1 MFDKTNY
8 VLNCDICDTRKM
20 KEEDYDHYKKMII
33 NADIVIVSTSSKSI
47 LNRLPVTINQDFTI
61 EIADDVETELKVI
74 SGSYEIT
81 DSMAV
86 CEHTLLIVNGAL
98 NIHSGTKEILE
109 KYEKIH
115 VNGSVRCAE
124 SVAGYLTKLSSSHLV
139 VIYPDECM
147 ILNDT
152 FIVDKYFP
160 LRAKEGSRYYVKDK
174 VIIQDKSVDL
184 QKLTEKNIQFV
195 TDQLIIPE
203 EMVESCIELFDE
215 KVQFVIIPTGMT
227 LHYGD
232 AVLSEDLLKEEGDS
246 IYVYG
251 NLKVPGNLKL
261 DTLED
266 LISKLIVKETVVLMK
281 NQETSLKRLNVEYQ
295 RLEFE
300 WEGRTIE
307 NKPSIHVDKILLEN
321 SPNKV
326 LVRNTATI
334 KIAEDVMPELILN
347 RLMIKNCARVLC
359 NENQKSA
366 VAAIAQNVAQIGES
380 GGEEQ
385 MGMMSELKELLS
397 AKVINADSYIL

>member
-1 MFDKTNY
+1 MFDKKNY
-8 VLNCDICDTRKM
+8 VLNCDICDARKM
-20 KEEDYDHYKKMII
+20 KEEDYNNYKNMII

-47 LNRLPVTINQDFTI
+47 LNRLPVTINQDYTI

-74 SGSYEIT
+74 NGSYEIT
-81 DSMAV
+81 DSMV
-86 CEHTLLIVNGAL
+86 VQEHTLLIVNGAL

-124 SVAGYLTKLSSSHLV
+124 SISGYLTKLSASNSV
-139 VIYPDECM
+139 SIYPDDCM

-160 LRAKEGSRYYVKDK
+160 LRAKEGNKYYVKDK

-184 QKLTEKNIQFV
+184 QKLVEKNVRFV
-195 TDQLIIPE
+195 TEQLIIPE

-215 KVQFVIIPTGMT
+215 KVDFVVIPAGMT

-232 AVLSEDLLKEEGDS
+232 AVLNEDLLKEEGDS

-266 LISKLIVKETVVLMK
+266 LISKLIVKDTVVLMK
-281 NQETSLKRLNVEYQ
+281 NQETSFKRLNVEYQ

-300 WEGRTIE
+300 WEGRIIE

-380 GGEEQ
+380 GGKEQ
-385 MGMMSELKELLS
+385 MGMMSEFQELLS

>member
-1 MFDKTNY
+1 MFDKINY

-20 KEEDYDHYKKMII
+20 REEDYNHYKKMII
-33 NADIVIVSTSSKSI
+33 NADIVIVSTASKSI

-61 EIADDVETELKVI
+61 EIADAVEAELKVI

-86 CEHTLLIVNGAL
+86 WEHTLLIVNGDL

-124 SVAGYLTKLSSSHLV
+124 SVSGYLTKLSSSNSV
-139 VIYPDECM
+139 AIYPDDCM

-152 FIVDKYFP
+152 FIIDKYFP
-160 LRAKEGSRYYVKDK
+160 LRAKEGSKYYVKDK
-174 VIIQDKSVDL
+174 VIIQDKSIDL
-184 QKLTEKNIQFV
+184 QKLAEKNIQFV

-215 KVQFVIIPTGMT
+215 KVEFVIIPAGMT

-232 AVLSEDLLKEEGDS
+232 AVLSEDLLKKEGDS

-251 NLKVPGNLKL
+251 NLTVPKDVRL
-261 DTLED
+261 DILDEM
-266 LISKLIVKETVVLMK
+266 ISKLIVTETVVLMR
-281 NQETSLKRLNVEYQ
+281 NQEVSFKKLNVDYQ
-295 RLEFE
+295 RLEFK

-321 SPNKV
+321 SPDKV
-326 LVRNTATI
+326 LVKNTATI

-385 MGMMSELKELLS
+385 KGMMSELKELLS

>member
-1 MFDKTNY
+1 MFDKINY
-8 VLNCDICDTRKM
+8 VLNCDICHTRKM
-20 KEEDYDHYKKMII
+20 REEDYNHYKKMII
-33 NADIVIVSTSSKSI
+33 NADIVIVSTASKSI
-47 LNRLPVTINQDFTI
+47 INRLPVTINQDFTI
-61 EIADDVETELKVI
+61 EIADAVEAELKVI

-86 CEHTLLIVNGAL
+86 WEHTLLIVNGDL

-124 SVAGYLTKLSSSHLV
+124 SVSGYLTKLSSSNSV
-139 VIYPDECM
+139 AIYPDDCM

-152 FIVDKYFP
+152 FIIDKYFP
-160 LRAKEGSRYYVKDK
+160 LRAKEGSKYYVKDK
-174 VIIQDKSVDL
+174 VIIQDKSIDL
-184 QKLTEKNIQFV
+184 QKLAEKNIQFV

-215 KVQFVIIPTGMT
+215 KVEFVIIPAGMT

-232 AVLSEDLLKEEGDS
+232 AVLSEDLLKKEGDS

-251 NLKVPGNLKL
+251 NLTVPKDVRL
-261 DTLED
+261 DILDEM
-266 LISKLIVKETVVLMK
+266 ISKLIVTETVVLMR
-281 NQETSLKRLNVEYQ
+281 NQEVSFKKLNVDYQ
-295 RLEFE
+295 RLEFK

-321 SPNKV
+321 SPDKV
-326 LVRNTATI
+326 LVKNTATI

-385 MGMMSELKELLS
+385 KGMMSELKELLS